1 MKARKILMWFM
12 ATMLTL
18 FSCSENLNNDV
29 NDEDEE
35 LTTLAEN
42 SIKTD
47 YGTGELNYY
56 SYTSYALSN
65 GEVFDITIVEKKP
78 TSFQNLDY
86 GNYIRIFI
94 KDLPTQDKIYQH
106 RPDANFDLEDGE
118 YFLTNARIGASG
130 SQEWYGPYIN
140 TRTTAELSVTFAN
153 GVATFTVIDAELSDN
168 YVAPISSTEKFSLRF
183 SINASEL
190 VNSNVSTFTDLANL

>member
-1 MKARKILMWFM
+1 MKTRKIFIGLLVL
-12 ATMLTL
+12 TLTL

-29 NDEDEE
+29 DIEDEE
-35 LTTLAEN
+35 VTTLSKN
-42 SIKTD
+42 SIKSE
-47 YGTGELNYY
+47 YGSGEFNYY
-56 SYTSYALSN
+56 SYTSYSLSN
-65 GEVFDITIVEKKP
+65 GEVFDFTVVEKVP

-106 RPDANFDLEDGE
+106 RPDANFDLEDDE
-118 YFLTNARIGASG
+118 YYLTNARIGASG

-168 YVAPISSTEKFSLRF
+168 YVAPISSTEKFSLSF

-190 VNSNVSTFTDLANL
+190 VDANVNTFTDLAN